1 MSFTVTEMCRSRN
14 YFWGMDRSIQF
25 LLGNDV
31 PQSEGATIHPI
42 IPPTPEPTDDDKIGF
57 TLDVAARLDRE
68 SDEIDERALVIPIGE
83 PTPTL
88 ADSA

>member
-1 MSFTVTEMCRSRN
+1 
-14 YFWGMDRSIQF
+14 MDRSIQF
-25 LLGNDV
+25 LFAHDV

-42 IPPTPEPTDDDKIGF
+42 VPPSPEPNDDDKIGF

-68 SDEIDERALVIPIGE
+68 SEEGDERAVVIPIGK
-83 PTPTL
+83 PRAPTL